1 MGDNNVQY
9 LAGHSLLLAAPA
21 FFPALILVIVIVVI
35 AVRDRRRGDD
45 DGPGL
50 DGDIEHDTVE
60 HDTIEQDGDGYVRG
74 DGNAGD
80 TRG

>member
-9 LAGHSLLLAAPA
+9 LASHSLLLAAPA
-21 FFPALILVIVIVVI
+21 FFPALILVVVIVVI

-45 DGPGL
+45 DESGL
-50 DGDIEHDTVE
+50 DGDGEHDM
-60 HDTIEQDGDGYVRG
+60 IEQNGDGYVRD

-80 TRG
+80 ARE

>member
-45 DGPGL
+45 DGSGL
-50 DGDIEHDTVE
+50 EGDVE
-60 HDTIEQDGDGYVRG
+60 RDSIEQDGDEYVRD
-74 DGNAGD
+74 DGNPGD
-80 TRG
+80 ARG

>member
-1 MGDNNVQY
+1 MGDNDVQY

-50 DGDIEHDTVE
+50 DGDIEHDT
-60 HDTIEQDGDGYVRG
+60 IEQDWDGYVRG

>member
-45 DGPGL
+45 DGSGL
-50 DGDIEHDTVE
+50 EGDVE
-60 HDTIEQDGDGYVRG
+60 RDSIEQDGDEYVR
-74 DGNAGD
+74 DDRDAGD
-80 TRG
+80 VRG

>member
-45 DGPGL
+45 DGSGL
-50 DGDIEHDTVE
+50 DGDVERDSTEHD
-60 HDTIEQDGDGYVRG
+60 GDEYVRG

>member
-45 DGPGL
+45 DGSGL
-50 DGDIEHDTVE
+50 EGDVERDSIEKDGDEYVRD
-60 HDTIEQDGDGYVRG
+60 DGD
-74 DGNAGD
+74 AGD
-80 TRG
+80 ARG

>member
-45 DGPGL
+45 AGSGL
-50 DGDIEHDTVE
+50 EGDDERDS
-60 HDTIEQDGDGYVRG
+60 IEQDGDEYVRD

-80 TRG
+80 ARG

>member
-45 DGPGL
+45 DGSGL
-50 DGDIEHDTVE
+50 EGDS
-60 HDTIEQDGDGYVRG
+60 IEQDGDEYVRD

-80 TRG
+80 ARG